1 MPSALISCL
10 PLANSSYAM
19 NTIGTHQDHLST
31 CEYRD
36 EQCTQCGQYIQHLN
50 MSAHQ
55 REQCPMR
62 PTTCPHCNED
72 VPIQQLQVCVFAI
85 TLVYYRFAE

>member
-1 MPSALISCL
+1 
-10 PLANSSYAM
+10 M
-19 NTIGTHQDHLST
+19 NTLNKHTPPTTIYQDHLST

-50 MSAHQ
+50 MSVHQ

-62 PTTCPHCNED
+62 LTTCPHCNKD
-72 VPIQQLQVCVFAI
+72 VPIQQLQVVLYRCAI
-85 TLVYYRFAE
+85 LQRFINVRFTLTDAL